1 MPVYRRRNPNNSNR
15 DLIKS
20 WRVWIHWSEGDW
32 TAETFKALNEQDRK
46 KTQHRIRTG
55 TEVWPWPEQK
65 NPVSQYRIK
74 NLKKLKMTHPI
85 FESDFDC
92 L

>member
-46 KTQHRIRTG
+46 KCNTAFERARKCGRGPSKRI
-55 TEVWPWPEQK
+55 PSASIASK
-65 NPVSQYRIK
+65 ICKS
-74 NLKKLKMTHPI
+74 
-85 FESDFDC
+85 
-92 L
+92 